1 MLGIAQRVFQSKHR
15 APGVSQQNNF
25 VEPKVLPDFVEI
37 IEIGGER
44 DVLGLDVI
52 GGASASALVV
62 VDEAVV
68 VGEPV

>member
-1 MLGIAQRVFQSKHR
+1 M
-15 APGVSQQNNF
+15 
-25 VEPKVLPDFVEI
+25 LPDFVEI